1 MFNLGLIG
9 KNLKYSFSKKYFKLK
24 FKKENLNN
32 FIYELYELESLNDLS
47 SILKNKKIIGL
58 NVTSPFKESIIRYLD
73 QIDDISKHTKS
84 VNTIFINKKNRKLFG
99 FNTDV
104 HGFEKSLDLFI
115 PRSKIKGMILGNGG
129 VSKSI
134 KYVLKKKNIEFV
146 TVSRNAN
153 ENDIISY
160 NNCEKYLQT
169 HKLIIN
175 TTILGAGKLSDKAPK
190 INYKLLN
197 KENYMF
203 DLTYNPR
210 ETLFLKK
217 SKKMGAKTINGELM
231 LKLQAE
237 LSFNIWLKELKKN
250 NEV

>member
-1 MFNLGLIG
+1 
-9 KNLKYSFSKKYFKLK
+9 
-24 FKKENLNN
+24 
-32 FIYELYELESLNDLS
+32 
-47 SILKNKKIIGL
+47 
-58 NVTSPFKESIIRYLD
+58 
-73 QIDDISKHTKS
+73 
-84 VNTIFINKKNRKLFG
+84 
-99 FNTDV
+99 
-104 HGFEKSLDLFI
+104 
-115 PRSKIKGMILGNGG
+115 MILGNGG

-134 KYVLKKKNIEFV
+134 KYVLKKKNIEFI